1 MLPNKELGYVFFWV
15 LKQFWQGGVDLCIVI
30 FNLILCNMCICW
42 CVGDI
47 FSRYRDKTECY
58 GMFLEFATCY
68 YAPKDF

>member
-1 MLPNKELGYVFFWV
+1 MLFLGIETVLAGRSRYVH
-15 LKQFWQGGVDLCIVI
+15 CI

-68 YAPKDF
+68 YALKNF